1 MYIISQIT
9 VLDDDKELYETYVG
23 LDNKEKTLLFS
34 AWGKTEKESR
44 ALADRISIILNR
56 MASPLDIADNIR
68 KNPLTIEEC
77 ERPNIVGEGPE
88 SAEELNYEFPY
99 PLGHTLP

>member
-44 ALADRISIILNR
+44 TLANRVASILNH
-56 MASPLDIADNIR
+56 MADTSI
-68 KNPLTIEEC
+68 K
-77 ERPNIVGEGPE
+77 GEGAE
-88 SAEELNYEFPY
+88 SEEELAEEFPY

>member
-1 MYIISQIT
+1 MYVTAPIT
-9 VLDDDKELYETYVG
+9 VLDDDKELYETYIG

-44 ALADRISIILNR
+44 TLANRVASILND
-56 MASPLDIADNIR
+56 MADTSI
-68 KNPLTIEEC
+68 KW
-77 ERPNIVGEGPE
+77 EGAE
-88 SAEELNYEFPY
+88 SEEELGEEFPY